1 VVGLQERQ
9 LSAQLFKSAIAVR
22 RPLLQNQLHLQE
34 GRPSARLFKNSVAV
48 RRPLLHNQL
57 RL

>member
-22 RPLLQNQLHLQE
+22 RPLL
-34 GRPSARLFKNSVAV
+34 
-48 RRPLLHNQL
+48 HNQL